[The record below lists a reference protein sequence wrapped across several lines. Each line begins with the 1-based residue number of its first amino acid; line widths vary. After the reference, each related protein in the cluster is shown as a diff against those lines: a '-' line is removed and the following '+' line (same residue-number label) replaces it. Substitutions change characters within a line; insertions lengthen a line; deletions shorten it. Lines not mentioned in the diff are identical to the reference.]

1 MAKKVS
7 TETEVVNISPAYA
20 DMFDEKF
27 VAVNNKRYLV
37 KVGEDV
43 EVPKPVAEVVK
54 RMIRQQEKTR
64 RMISGLEKKYSEG
77 VSKI

>member
-7 TETEVVNISPAYA
+7 TETEIVNISPAYA

-43 EVPKPVAEVVK
+43 EVP
-54 RMIRQQEKTR
+54 
-64 RMISGLEKKYSEG
+64 
-77 VSKI
+77 